1 MQWHRH
7 NHVGFGDQC
16 TTRTGQPTSEG
27 GRAMHPVPVFQTGD
41 QIPAHIVVEKH
52 RPRPRKKRVVP
63 DAGPAQCRGA

>member
-16 TTRTGQPTSEG
+16 TARTGQPTSEG

-52 RPRPRKKRVVP
+52 RPRPRKKRAVP